1 MQKKMLDS
9 TPLLVRGGKLI
20 PWLIKPDGDFT
31 WSDSDWARAKALEAR
46 WKMHG
51 INEATRRQLI
61 PCAIW
66 SSKFPGLV
74 FHDDIQKQLEELSA
88 EKNEIVKGDV

>member
-31 WSDSDWARAKALEAR
+31 WSESDWARAQTLEAR

-66 SSKFPGLV
+66 SAKFPGLV
-74 FHDDIQKQLEELSA
+74 FHTEVQKQLVDLSA
-88 EKNEIVKGDV
+88 EKIEILKDDI